1 MKALMLIWMKKT
13 MRISGLPLMG
23 IILKE
28 MTTVVWTA
36 RMESLKFAELI
47 TASYSVKTKI
57 IAREDSSTM
66 LLIMKTSRVKV
77 RMLFKASNLKD

>member
-1 MKALMLIWMKKT
+1 MLIWMKKT

-28 MTTVVWTA
+28 MTTIVWIV

-47 TASYSVKTKI
+47 TASFSVKTKV

>member
-13 MRISGLPLMG
+13 MRISGLPLME

-28 MTTVVWTA
+28 MTTIVWTEK
-36 RMESLKFAELI
+36 MESLKFAELI
-47 TASYSVKTKI
+47 TASFSVKTKV

-77 RMLFKASNLKD
+77 RKLFKASNLKD